1 MTTREEATRTHTP
14 GPWEVR
20 RIATKYPA
28 LWVYNVEAPAGWTD
42 PQTGEVKLCSVAF
55 RLDSEADARLIAAAP
70 EMLALLRNV
79 VEDMDTIADH
89 LSSLGKVARGSRVY
103 ISALIARISALI
115 ARIDGAEGS

>member
-1 MTTREEATRTHTP
+1 MTEVMTQHTP
-14 GPWEVR
+14 GPLDDALRISLKTASSALFVQVR
-20 RIATKYPA
+20 RAYDESECPVVVT
-28 LWVYNVEAPAGWTD
+28 WGDERTREQAGD
-42 PQTGEVKLCSVAF
+42 L
-55 RLDSEADARLIAAAP
+55 ARLIAAAP

-115 ARIDGAEGS
+115 ARLDGGEG